1 MVIDLQALEAAA
13 FSENG
18 DVAVVERRW
27 LMDVFHALQGAA
39 FRAENVELR
48 RGTGPRIPRDSQAGR
63 ALRGEAEP
71 VDAGQR
77 IPVLEGATT

>member
-18 DVAVVERRW
+18 AVAVVERRW

-39 FRAENVELR
+39 FRADNVELR
-48 RGTGPRIPRDSQAGR
+48 RKGDARITRAARVSPDSEAGR
-63 ALRGEAEP
+63 AMRG
-71 VDAGQR
+71 DAQQR
-77 IPVLEGATT
+77 VPASATA